1 MKLTNKQTLKNGINL
16 KLWLPILQSNIQELN
31 SYVDNF
37 AIENP
42 FIEIIKKPNRQ
53 IDYIHSN
60 SGEYIE
66 NISSDNVSLYDTIE
80 EQLCHPL
87 FPTPIS
93 QSIAFDILE
102 DINAEGYFD
111 GNVEEIAKRHN
122 VSLDVVE
129 GIRQR
134 FMYLEPKGVGAKDL
148 QECLLFQLYDL
159 DLNSDLE
166 ESVKNIILN
175 FDLLTSFISK
185 QSFCEL
191 STVFN
196 KFSYPPAINF
206 IDDPIT
212 IIPDFEIL
220 IIDSDL
226 VISYNDL
233 YSNKVVLN
241 NYFKSNNEEI
251 SKKIK
256 EARKFIDM
264 LQLRK
269 ETLHKILL
277 MIIDV
282 QKEFF
287 EGGSLNPLT
296 MQSVADELSFTEST
310 ISRAVSNK
318 YLECSRGIFSLKHF
332 FINKVEKEDLSSNKI
347 KEFLKNIIENESQT
361 KPYSDA
367 ALVPIVNEEFSIKIS
382 RRAITKYRL
391 SLDILSS
398 RDRKKIYDIKDL

>member
-1 MKLTNKQTLKNGINL
+1 MKLSNKQTLKNSINL

-42 FIEIIKKPNRQ
+42 FIEIIKKPHVQ
-53 IDYIHSN
+53 IDYVHSS

-66 NISSDNVSLYDTIE
+66 NISSNHVSLYDTVE
-80 EQLCHPL
+80 EQLIHPL

-93 QSIAFDILE
+93 QSIALDILE
-102 DINAEGYFD
+102 DVNAEGYFD

-122 VSLDVVE
+122 ISIDVVE
-129 GIRQR
+129 SVRQR
-134 FMYLEPKGVGAKDL
+134 FMYLEPRGVGAKDL

-159 DLNSDLE
+159 ELDNELE
-166 ESVKNIILN
+166 ENVKNIILN

-191 STVFN
+191 SSVFN
-196 KFSYPPAINF
+196 KFSYPPALNF
-206 IDDPIT
+206 IDDPII
-212 IIPDFEIL
+212 IIPDFKIL
-220 IIDSDL
+220 KEKSNL
-226 VISYNDL
+226 VITYNDL
-233 YSNKVVLN
+233 YTNKVILN

-256 EARKFIDM
+256 EARKLIDI
-264 LQLRK
+264 LELRK

-277 MIIDV
+277 IIIEI
-282 QKEFF
+282 QKDFF
-287 EGGSLNPLT
+287 EGKTLNPLT
-296 MQSVADELSFTEST
+296 MQFVADELSFTEST

-318 YLECSRGIFSLKHF
+318 YLECSRGVFPLKHF

-347 KEFLKNIIENESQT
+347 KEFLNKTIENENKN

-367 ALVPIVNEEFSIKIS
+367 ALVPIINKEFSIKIS

-398 RDRKKIYDIKDL
+398 RDRKKIYDIKDS